1 MPRWLILI
9 ILLGSLQSAAAIE
22 GYEVSEVV
30 TFTSPDSSYGALE
43 DFIVSAERSLYINV
57 YTFESP
63 AIAELLADA
72 SARGVDVIL
81 MVEKSPVGGVS
92 SEEKSAIRRLRTAGA
107 KVYSNDD
114 PEVRFN
120 HAKYAIADD
129 EAVLVTSENFGP
141 RGFPRSRSYGNRGW
155 GVIIRGSNL
164 ASFFSELFFDD
175 LEKAQIANFR
185 GVHDVSW
192 RERKGAYEPRFSAK
206 TYKGELMVTPLYA
219 PVDALDKI
227 LQLIEAANKSL
238 YVEEFYAYKYWGP
251 RKSGSPGESP
261 NMFLEAAIN
270 AARRGVEVKI
280 LLDSTWYNVEID
292 DPVSNYYTVEYLEEI
307 ASSEKLNLEAKLV
320 DLKKTSLAKVHNKGL
335 IVDDELV
342 LISSV
347 NWNAHS
353 PLKNRE
359 IGVIIQG
366 APATYFVEVF
376 MYDWN
381 AGRDN
386 RKYYIAALV
395 LPVALFLILKMRRKR
410 IPIS

>member
-1 MPRWLILI
+1 MRRWLILI

-22 GYEVSEVV
+22 GYEVNEVV
-30 TFTSPDSSYGALE
+30 TFASPDSSYDALE

-63 AIAELLADA
+63 AIAELLAEA

-81 MVEKSPVGGVS
+81 MVEKSPAGGVS
-92 SEEKSAIRRLRTAGA
+92 SEEKSVIRRLRTAGA
-107 KVYSNDD
+107 KIYLSDAPD
-114 PEVRFN
+114 VRFN

-155 GVIIRGSNL
+155 GVIIRSSNL

-175 LEKAQIANFR
+175 LEKAQVANAQGIR
-185 GVHDVSW
+185 DVSW
-192 RERKGAYEPRFSAK
+192 RERMGAYEPRFGIKS
-206 TYKGELMVTPLYA
+206 YKGELRVTPLYA

-227 LQLIEAANKSL
+227 MQLIEAANESI

-251 RKSGSPGESP
+251 RKSGSPVESP

-307 ASSEKLNLEAKLV
+307 ASSERLNLEAKLV
-320 DLKKTSLAKVHNKGL
+320 DLKKTDLAKVHNKGL
-335 IVDDELV
+335 IVDEKLV
-342 LISSV
+342 LVSSV

-359 IGVIIQG
+359 VGVIIQG
-366 APATYFVEVF
+366 APATYFAEVF
-376 MYDWN
+376 MYDWK
-381 AGRDN
+381 AGRDKRN
-386 RKYYIAALV
+386 YYIAALI
-395 LPVALFLILKMRRKR
+395 LPIALLLIFKMRWKR
-410 IPIS
+410 IR